1 MNNLSAIGV
10 FDSGIGGL
18 TVLKQLIRFLP
29 YEKYVYLG
37 DTARVPYGNKSDS
50 IVQEYARQCTKFLLD
65 KKVKLII
72 IACNTVSAVA
82 METVRS
88 VAGDVPV
95 IGMIMPASAA
105 AIRATINGK
114 IGVIG
119 TRATIKSEAYTK
131 GINSL
136 LEINQVDVLSQAC
149 PLFVP
154 IVEEGFINHPIA
166 RLAAEEY
173 LCSLKKEKIDTLV
186 LGCTHYPLLIRLLNE
201 IMPGVSLID
210 SGEQSSVHSLRLLA
224 EMNLL
229 APEGKDLIIKHNIE
243 FYVTDIPT
251 VFFEQAQRFLG
262 FSIDS
267 PKAFN
272 FKELE

>member
-1 MNNLSAIGV
+1 MNNSSAIGI

-18 TVLKQLIRFLP
+18 TVLKQMIRFLP
-29 YEKYVYLG
+29 YEEYIYFG
-37 DTARVPYGNKSDS
+37 DTARVPYGNKSES
-50 IVQEYARQCTKFLLD
+50 IVQEYARQCTKFLID
-65 KKVKLII
+65 RKVKLIV

-82 METVRS
+82 MEAVRE

-95 IGMIMPASAA
+95 VGMIMPAAA
-105 AIRATINGK
+105 AALRTTVNSR

-119 TRATIKSEAYTK
+119 TRATINSEAYIK
-131 GINSL
+131 GIKSL
-136 LEINQVDVLSQAC
+136 HGAEQVSVFSQAC

-154 IVEEGFINHPIA
+154 IVEEGLNNHQIA

-173 LCSLKKEKIDTLV
+173 LSSLKKENIDTLV
-186 LGCTHYPLLIRLLNE
+186 LGCTHYPLLTRLLNE
-201 IMPGVSLID
+201 VMPGVNLID
-210 SGEQSSVHSLRLLA
+210 SGEHSAVHSLRLLA

-229 APEGKDLIIKHNIE
+229 APEGKEFVIKHNID

-262 FSIDS
+262 FSIAR
-267 PKAFN
+267 PKTYN
-272 FKELE
+272 FKELQ